1 MVSSSERHVVLC
13 NESGKNLFC
22 LGDFVGCG
30 CLEQSSSLRHYLTAA
45 CIAMC
50 VDPLF
55 CMVMSFLLPA
65 VTPKVEL
72 QNVQNANPS
81 LLSLCLMFGNSVNHS
96 V

>member
-1 MVSSSERHVVLC
+1 MVSSSERDVVLC
-13 NESGKNLFC
+13 NECGKNHFC

-30 CLEQSSSLRHYLTAA
+30 CLEQRSNLWHYLNAA

-50 VDPLF
+50 IDPLF
-55 CMVMSFLLPA
+55 CMVMSFLPPA

-81 LLSLCLMFGNSVNHS
+81 LYHLA
-96 V
+96 